1 MKLLD
6 HDGLTTKGI
15 RYSKPQIWRKVRD
28 KTFPAPIKI
37 GAARNA
43 WVEAEIDEWIAERIA
58 ERDRGAS

>member
-6 HDGLTTKGI
+6 HDGLKAKGI
-15 RYSKPQIWRKVRD
+15 RYSKPQLWRKVKS

-43 WVEAEIDEWIAERIA
+43 WVEQEIDRWISERIA
-58 ERDRGAS
+58 ERDAEA